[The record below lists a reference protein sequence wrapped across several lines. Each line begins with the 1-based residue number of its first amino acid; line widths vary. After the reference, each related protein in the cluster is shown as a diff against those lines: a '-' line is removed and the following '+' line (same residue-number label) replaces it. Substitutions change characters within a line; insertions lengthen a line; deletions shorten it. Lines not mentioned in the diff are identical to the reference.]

1 MNPIIMAEK
10 ARQAMQEQLDTT
22 PKPGLVD
29 KRNAGAHTDMDYGTM
44 QAAIEVLVP
53 HLVTFG
59 QTGLFV
65 ARRTDAEVAHI
76 AHEVGVAA
84 IQDMYNATGGVNAL
98 KGTLFALGLFI
109 TAYYRLFALDHTITA
124 HAMADQIA
132 ALARHIQRAKDTHG
146 DWVNESYHVGGA
158 LQAAQEG
165 YRTLLADT
173 LPLYR
178 AMTGP
183 DRKVRLFL
191 YLLGH
196 TQDSCLYY
204 RGGAEL
210 AQTAA
215 TMGDWLYRNYSPED
229 VTVADDY
236 FIRCHLS
243 PGGCGDMLTLL
254 LLADKV
260 L

>member
-1 MNPIIMAEK
+1 MNPILMAEK
-10 ARQAMQEQLDTT
+10 ARQAMQEQLDT

-29 KRNAGAHTDMDYGTM
+29 KRNAGAHTDMNYATM
-44 QAAIEVLVP
+44 QTAIQVLVP

-65 ARRTDAEVAHI
+65 ADRTDAEVAHI
-76 AHEVGVAA
+76 AQQVGEAA
-84 IQDMYNATGGVNAL
+84 LADMYAATGGVNAL

-109 TAYYRLFALDHTITA
+109 TAYYRLLRWGHTITA
-124 HAMADQIA
+124 AAVCDQIA
-132 ALARHIQRAKDTHG
+132 ALAQHIHRAKDTHG
-146 DWVNESYHVGGA
+146 DWVNESYRVGGA
-158 LQAAQEG
+158 LAAAQEG
-165 YRTLLADT
+165 YRTALT
-173 LPLYR
+173 QVLPLYR
-178 AMTGP
+178 TMTEP
-183 DRKVRLFL
+183 DKKARLFL
-191 YLLGH
+191 YILGH

-210 AQTAA
+210 AQTAQ
-215 TMGDWLYRNYSPED
+215 TMGDWLYRHYNPSD
-229 VTVADDY
+229 VEVADDY

-243 PGGCGDMLTLL
+243 PGGCGDLMTLV